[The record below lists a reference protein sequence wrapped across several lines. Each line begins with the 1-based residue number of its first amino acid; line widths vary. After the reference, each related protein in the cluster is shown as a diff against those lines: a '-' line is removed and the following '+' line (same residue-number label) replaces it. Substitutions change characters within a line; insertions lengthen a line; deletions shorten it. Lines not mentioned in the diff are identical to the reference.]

1 MGQII
6 LSARTDPAE
15 NLALEETLLFTPRRE
30 PWLYLWCNR
39 PVVVIGRNQNPYL
52 ECSLDQLEQ
61 TGVPVVRRLSGG
73 GAVYHDL
80 GNLNYT
86 FFCPEEQMD
95 IQHQTN
101 VIRRA
106 LEDLGI
112 TATFSGRNDLLVEG
126 RKISG
131 AAYYTENGCA
141 YHHGTLLIDVDLEQM
156 AQALTP
162 SGLKL
167 KTKSISS
174 VRQRVANL
182 KEINPNLTMTAV
194 AQALMARFQAE
205 YGGRG
210 QNLGL

>member
-156 AQALTP
+156 ACLLYTSDA
-162 SGLKL
+162 
-167 KTKSISS
+167 
-174 VRQRVANL
+174 AD
-182 KEINPNLTMTAV
+182 E
-194 AQALMARFQAE
+194 
-205 YGGRG
+205 
-210 QNLGL
+210 

>member
-86 FFCPEEQMD
+86 FFCP
-95 IQHQTN
+95 
-101 VIRRA
+101 
-106 LEDLGI
+106 
-112 TATFSGRNDLLVEG
+112 
-126 RKISG
+126 
-131 AAYYTENGCA
+131 
-141 YHHGTLLIDVDLEQM
+141 
-156 AQALTP
+156 
-162 SGLKL
+162 
-167 KTKSISS
+167 
-174 VRQRVANL
+174 
-182 KEINPNLTMTAV
+182 AV
-194 AQALMARFQAE
+194 PIIMGPF
-205 YGGRG
+205 
-210 QNLGL
+210 